1 MAYGEM
7 RVLSFEF
14 SLALECGTCCV
25 GKTRFETRDSMEEK
39 EVSQTEFGNQW
50 GKPLDPRL
58 SGNDMK
64 KKGCQ
69 ELEAGEIKVL
79 RKTVM

>member
-1 MAYGEM
+1 
-7 RVLSFEF
+7 
-14 SLALECGTCCV
+14 
-25 GKTRFETRDSMEEK
+25 MEEK